1 MIQGQRSFSLECK
14 SERMPAPVL
23 TAVQAAGRIDGVLF
37 ELALRQT
44 YRNTGAKN
52 LEVVYTFPLPDES
65 VLLGF
70 AAELNG
76 ARRVGTITAKHQA
89 EREYEQALSE
99 GDAPVMLEAL
109 GSGMYTAN
117 VGNLKPGDEMVLE
130 VRFAQCLRFEQGRL
144 RLAIPSTIAPRY
156 GSAASAGLQPQQE
169 PTASLT
175 AEYPLT
181 LSLMVAGSLAG
192 AALDCPTHRF
202 TIQPAED
209 GLRFDLTEGAW
220 LDRDVVIVLNAGEP
234 SASALTEARDSIS
247 ETAPVV
253 AMAAFQPAAAAPRE
267 SIALKLLVD
276 CSGSM
281 GGDSIKSARAAL
293 AGVLQ
298 GMGEADQVSL
308 TCFGSTFEHRLK
320 PTVCAP
326 KALTQLGSLIERINA
341 DMGGTEM
348 HDALAS
354 VFKLPAARGTSNAD
368 VLLLTDGEIWAV
380 EETIEAAKKSGH
392 RIFVIGV
399 GSSPAQSVI
408 RSLAEATGGACEF
421 ATPGEALE
429 AAASRM
435 LVRMRQQVWR
445 DIRIDWGSQTQWQT
459 AVSLNVF
466 GGDTVIAFGGMSTR
480 TTGAAVR
487 LLGTNEHGEQLT
499 LASCEANAPSPGDT
513 LARMAA
519 AMRIKT
525 EAEGE
530 SLRLALAYQ
539 LMGTQTNC
547 ILVHQRA
554 EADKPAEE
562 AELHRVQAMLA
573 AGWGATGSVE
583 LCHQA
588 MHMMPPPHSM
598 SMSMSRLATSAED
611 FRSMNQ
617 PSVWRTRS
625 ASASVSDMAAAMDE
639 IQIPEYLKKSASQQP
654 KDTPKRKPVPSA
666 TASTDPSPAKPVR
679 KSPPVAHGTP
689 APLRLMAQELA
700 EYLAGGASMDDL
712 DARATSF
719 VLHPDVRSALDEI
732 TALGLTASQAW
743 ALLASWTSLRPEAM
757 LGADYEDVLKACAE
771 SIPGGLRGPCLA
783 VLNRILGGYGV
794 DKWMSARERRL
805 SLALSRA

>member
-1 MIQGQRSFSLECK
+1 MIQGQRSFSLKCN
-14 SERMPAPVL
+14 SEDMPAPVL

-109 GSGMYTAN
+109 GSGLYTAN

-156 GSAASAGLQPQQE
+156 GNAASAGFQPQQE

-181 LSLMVAGSLAG
+181 LSVTVAGLLAD
-192 AALDCPTHRF
+192 AVLDCPTHRF
-202 TIQPAED
+202 TIQPSED

-220 LDRDVVIVLNAGEP
+220 LDRDVVIVLNPVG
-234 SASALTEARDSIS
+234 SSSSSLTEASDSLS

-293 AGVLQ
+293 SGVLQ
-298 GMGEADQVSL
+298 GLGEADQVSL

-326 KALTQLGSLIERINA
+326 KALTQLGSLIDRIDA
-341 DMGGTEM
+341 DLGGTEM

-354 VFKLPAARGTSNAD
+354 LFKLPAAQGMGNAD
-368 VLLLTDGEIWAV
+368 VLVLTDGEIWAV
-380 EETIEAAKKSGH
+380 EETIEAAKTSGH

-445 DIRIDWGSQTQWQT
+445 DIRIDWGGLTQWQT
-459 AVSLNVF
+459 AVPLNVF
-466 GGDTVIAFGGMSTR
+466 GGDTVIAFAGMSTR
-480 TTGAAVR
+480 STGATTR
-487 LLGTNEHGEQLT
+487 LLGTNEHGEQLMI
-499 LASCEANAPSPGDT
+499 ASCEASAPCPGDT

-519 AMRIKT
+519 AKRIET
-525 EAEGE
+525 AAEAE

-539 LMGTQTNC
+539 LMGPQTNC

-573 AGWGATGSVE
+573 AGWGATSTVDIDA
-583 LCHQA
+583 QVSR
-588 MHMMPPPHSM
+588 MSMQSRSM
-598 SMSMSRLATSAED
+598 SMAMSLSAPPAAD

-625 ASASVSDMAAAMDE
+625 AAASVIDMDAAMEE
-639 IQIPEYLKKSASQQP
+639 IQIPEYLKK
-654 KDTPKRKPVPSA
+654 
-666 TASTDPSPAKPVR
+666 PAR
-679 KSPPVAHGTP
+679 TSPPASDGAP

-700 EYLAGGASMDDL
+700 EYLAGGGSMEDL

-719 VLHPDVRSALDEI
+719 VLHPDVRSVLDEI
-732 TALGLTASQAW
+732 AALGLTASQAW
-743 ALLASWTSLRPEAM
+743 SLLASWISLRPEAM
-757 LGADYEDVLKACAE
+757 LGADHEDVLKACAE
-771 SIPGGLRGPCLA
+771 SIPGDLRSRCLA
-783 VLNRILGGYGV
+783 VLNRVLGGYGV
-794 DKWMSARERRL
+794 DDWMSARERRL
-805 SLALSRA
+805 RQALASA